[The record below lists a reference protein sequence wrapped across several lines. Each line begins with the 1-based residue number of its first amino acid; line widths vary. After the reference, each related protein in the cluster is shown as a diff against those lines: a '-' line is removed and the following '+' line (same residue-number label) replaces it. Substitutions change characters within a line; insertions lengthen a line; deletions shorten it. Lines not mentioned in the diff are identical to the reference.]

1 MLFWSNFA
9 EVDKLS
15 NLLLSENIPKVFLN
29 LLDVF
34 VIVSKLDITRNKR
47 EKPCFSI

>member
-29 LLDVF
+29 LFDVF
-34 VIVSKLDITRNKR
+34 MIVSKLDIAGNKR
-47 EKPCFSI
+47 GKPCFSV